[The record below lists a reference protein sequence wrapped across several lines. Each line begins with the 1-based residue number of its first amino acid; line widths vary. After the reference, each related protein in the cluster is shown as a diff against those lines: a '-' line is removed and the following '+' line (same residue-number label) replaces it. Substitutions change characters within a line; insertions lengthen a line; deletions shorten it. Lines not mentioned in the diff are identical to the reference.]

1 MCILFSMCLFACHL
15 CISISL
21 SHSLYVYVCI
31 SLYLNSVYRHT
42 YGLHPVPA
50 YLGICLHVSLP
61 VCPYVY
67 LYVWQSICPSASI
80 SSSLYYC
87 APCPLVPLSLCLLLS
102 GPQTAEY
109 FVIMSGERF
118 PPPRFKSVL
127 PECKRD
133 SSLPFQTLL
142 LPSAVCIYAV
152 ELSERLSVERLSRK
166 RHTWCSG
173 QDTSIRGQFCFS
185 GLQAYCCIY
194 CVNLTL
200 CSGLPHIFPSV
211 ILTVHPNLN
220 LTYRITK
227 SNTYILRNP
236 NLAASE
242 AGHLGLSQHSFPYP
256 LQTNLQI
263 FLVHLPICHS
273 SLHVLPAEHLSGR
286 CELLYFNTLLCPR
299 QISRY
304 VSSF

>member
-109 FVIMSGERF
+109 FVIMSGERL

-152 ELSERLSVERLSRK
+152 ELSERLSVWAGNDTRDAADRTQASEGSSASPACKPIAVFTASISRSV
-166 RHTWCSG
+166 RACHISSLQWFLQYTRIWTWLTASP
-173 QDTSIRGQFCFS
+173 
-185 GLQAYCCIY
+185 
-194 CVNLTL
+194 NLTL
-200 CSGLPHIFPSV
+200 IFCV
-211 ILTVHPNLN
+211 I
-220 LTYRITK
+220 RI
-227 SNTYILRNP
+227 
-236 NLAASE
+236 
-242 AGHLGLSQHSFPYP
+242 
-256 LQTNLQI
+256 
-263 FLVHLPICHS
+263 
-273 SLHVLPAEHLSGR
+273 
-286 CELLYFNTLLCPR
+286 
-299 QISRY
+299 
-304 VSSF
+304 